1 MPGRVD
7 EIDHFLPPL
16 AGGAGRGDGDA
27 AFLFLGHIVHGG
39 RTVVDF
45 AHTVNFAA
53 VEQHTLGKSCLAR
66 VDMGDNTDITDVA
79 DWGHGWL
86 RLGGV
91 ASVVRFF
98 QAHGK
103 GGRETPGAFRSPA
116 VGRVILY
123 LEQVN
128 HG

>member
-1 MPGRVD
+1 
-7 EIDHFLPPL
+7 
-16 AGGAGRGDGDA
+16 
-27 AFLFLGHIVHGG
+27 
-39 RTVVDF
+39 
-45 AHTVNFAA
+45 
-53 VEQHTLGKSCLAR
+53 
-66 VDMGDNTDITDVA
+66 MGDNTDITDVA